1 MGIFSDLALNNENTG
16 HEILTID
23 GLILAIQLAAVRIL
37 PRGRQ
42 NLPKFLWPRGKVALG
57 SHHALLFI
65 IVEDGFFDIH
75 LDRLFCPNVRC

>member
-1 MGIFSDLALNNENTG
+1 
-16 HEILTID
+16 
-23 GLILAIQLAAVRIL
+23 L

-42 NLPKFLWPRGKVALG
+42 NSAKFLWARGKAALG

-75 LDRLFCPNVRC
+75 FDRQLQPTFGVGILTIDG